1 MDKDAFLKS
10 LQDWTNKVPLV
21 ILGSGASVPFKL
33 PSMWVLGEHLKKII
47 IFLDKDDQEQFENFV
62 TQLDKLK
69 DLELA
74 LHEIHIRPKVLEAII
89 FKTWELVNKHDIE
102 AYDLF
107 VNNKT
112 DFPLANLTQ
121 HLLST
126 SDKKLS
132 IITTNYDRLAEY
144 AASLSGAF
152 ICNGFASNYMGHF
165 TNLIHQNNFASLKGF
180 NGQVN
185 IWKVHG
191 SLDWFKN
198 SEDQDIQFPLRHL
211 LPADYKPSII
221 TPGLT
226 KYLETQLEPF
236 RTILTQADSEIEN
249 AKGYLC
255 IGYGFNDIHVQPK
268 LIAQIKKHK
277 PIIVITKE
285 LSTKTK
291 QSIID
296 NKSNSYILIE
306 EANTND
312 TRIYSSLFSGPEI
325 IPNVSY
331 WTLGEYLKLIVT

>member
-1 MDKDAFLKS
+1 MDKDILLKL
-10 LQDWTNKVPLV
+10 LQDWTNKVPLI

-33 PSMWVLGEHLKKII
+33 PSMWTLGEHLKKTIS
-47 IFLDKDDQEQFENFV
+47 FGDKDDQTQFDNFIV
-62 TQLDKLK
+62 HLDKLK

-74 LHEIHIRPKVLEAII
+74 LSEIHIRPKVLEEII

-107 VNNKT
+107 VNGKIE
-112 DFPLANLTQ
+112 FPLAELTKY
-121 HLLST
+121 LLST
-126 SDKKLS
+126 TDRKLS
-132 IITTNYDRLAEY
+132 IITTNYDRLAEF
-144 AASLSGAF
+144 AASLAGAF

-165 TNLIHQNNFASLKGF
+165 TNLIHLNNFASLKGF

-198 SEDQDIQFPLRHL
+198 NQEQDFQFPLRHSI
-211 LPADYKPSII
+211 PIDYKPSIV

-236 RTILTQADSEIEN
+236 RTILTQADTEIEN

-285 LSTKTK
+285 LTLKTK

-306 EANTND
+306 EANKTD
-312 TRIYSSLFSGPEI
+312 TRIYSSLFIGPEI
-325 IPNVSY
+325 IPKVSY
-331 WTLGEYLKLIVT
+331 WSLGEYLKLIKS

>member
-1 MDKDAFLKS
+1 MDKDVLFKL
-10 LQDWTNKVPLV
+10 LQDWTNIVPLI
-21 ILGSGASVPFKL
+21 ILGSGASVPFRL
-33 PSMWVLGEHLKKII
+33 PSMWTLGEHLKKTIS
-47 IFLDKDDQEQFENFV
+47 FSDNDDQIQFDDFIV
-62 TQLDKLK
+62 HLDKLK

-74 LHEIHIRPKVLEAII
+74 LSEIHIRPNVLKEII
-89 FKTWELVNKHDIE
+89 YKTWELVNKHDIE

-107 VNNKT
+107 VNGKIE
-112 DFPLANLTQ
+112 FPLAELTKY
-121 HLLST
+121 LLST
-126 SDKKLS
+126 TDRKLS
-132 IITTNYDRLAEY
+132 IITTNYDRLAEF
-144 AASLSGAF
+144 AASLAGAF

-165 TNLIHQNNFASLKGF
+165 TNLIQLNNFAALKGF

-198 SEDQDIQFPLRHL
+198 NQEQDFQFPLRHSI
-211 LPADYKPSII
+211 PIDYKPSIV

-236 RTILTQADSEIEN
+236 RTILTQADTEIEN

-268 LIAQIKKHK
+268 LIAEIKKNK

-285 LSTKTK
+285 LTPKTK

-306 EANTND
+306 EVNKTD
-312 TRIYSSLFSGPEI
+312 TRIYSSLFMGPEI
-325 IPNVSY
+325 IPKVSY
-331 WTLGEYLKLIVT
+331 WSLGEYLKLITS

>member
-1 MDKDAFLKS
+1 MDKDAFLKT
-10 LQDWTNKVPLV
+10 LQDWTNKVPLI

-33 PSMWVLGEHLKKII
+33 PSMWALGEHLITSI
-47 IFLDKDDQEQFENFV
+47 HFSDKDDQEQFEKFII
-62 TQLDKLK
+62 QLDKLK

-74 LHEIHIRPKVLEAII
+74 LHEIHIRPNVLNAII

-107 VNNKT
+107 VNGAIE
-112 DFPLANLTQ
+112 FPLATLTQ

-126 SDKKLS
+126 TDKRLS

-165 TNLIHQNNFASLKGF
+165 TNLIQQNNFASLKGF

-198 SEDQDIQFPLRHL
+198 NQDQDIQFPLRHGI
-211 LPADYKPSII
+211 PSNYKPSII

-236 RTILTQADSEIEN
+236 RTILTQADNEIEN

-285 LSTKTK
+285 LSPKTK

-296 NKSNSYILIE
+296 NKSNSYILME

-312 TRIYSSLFSGPEI
+312 TRVYSSLFSGPEI

-331 WTLGEYLKLIVT
+331 WTLAEYLKLIIT